1 MRFTPGEP
9 LSLPPLQAP
18 SGPRV
23 LAEATAPM
31 GLDLSTPEY
40 LATAMTAFQGV
51 ELKVAVTIP
60 FPPGEPMAIQT
71 SVRDWTR
78 PLH

>member
-1 MRFTPGEP
+1 
-9 LSLPPLQAP
+9 
-18 SGPRV
+18 
-23 LAEATAPM
+23 M